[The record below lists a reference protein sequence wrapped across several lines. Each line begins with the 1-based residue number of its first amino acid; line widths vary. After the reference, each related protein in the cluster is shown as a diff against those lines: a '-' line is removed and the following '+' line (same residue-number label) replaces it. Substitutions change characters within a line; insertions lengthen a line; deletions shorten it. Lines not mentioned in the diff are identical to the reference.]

1 MGIYTII
8 SLAIGFIIILFFG
21 WMMYVHYT
29 NDDLEHWVPPTL
41 IVGILI
47 IMLFGSMG
55 YGADKSEKLYREIKN
70 TITSN
75 YNDVTNYHDD
85 DRQSF
90 VSDGIRYTFDYDKN
104 QKILT
109 VFTNTSV
116 VDATFVDGVK
126 QKNSK

>member
-1 MGIYTII
+1 MGTYTII

-47 IMLFGSMG
+47 IMLFGSIG
-55 YGADKSEKLYREIKN
+55 YGADKYEKIHGEIKN

-90 VSDGIRYTFDYDKN
+90 VSDGIRYTFDYNKS
-104 QKILT
+104 QKTLT

-126 QKNSK
+126 QKTGK